1 MWCEVLRR
9 GPRRGCAHRD
19 RYLPACSTIIDGPAI
34 ELETIRLQEHFVV
47 VSGRVVDLQL
57 SNGDIDLGDAQVEW
71 GGYECGPCKLLDLV
85 GAREGMTLLVEWSSP
100 ILSLYGSRRIRA
112 AGGATRPNLA
122 NTARLPASAQSRFR
136 YPPTGE
142 IHRRRVDKDRPAE
155 IFARDRRARRTGE
168 HPRQSSLREA
178 RGRAEGFPP
187 PRLAAALAFAIGCDR

>member
-1 MWCEVLRR
+1 MWCEALPSWSA
-9 GPRRGCAHRD
+9 PRVCAPRT

-100 ILSLYGSRRIRA
+100 DPLVVWLEADTSGGWGDQAKLGEHRA
-112 AGGATRPNLA
+112 APGQRAIAVPIPANWQKYTDGAWIKIGLPRSSRATGGLVEPA
-122 NTARLPASAQSRFR
+122 N
-136 YPPTGE
+136 
-142 IHRRRVDKDRPAE
+142 IRV
-155 IFARDRRARRTGE
+155 
-168 HPRQSSLREA
+168 SLR
-178 RGRAEGFPP
+178 
-187 PRLAAALAFAIGCDR
+187 